1 MPIVPSGAVELLMFQ
16 EPGSE
21 PRLEDAAA
29 LQQAVDSLQRQAL
42 GARRRLRRAREPWK
56 GALYKA

>member
-1 MPIVPSGAVELLMFQ
+1 MFQ